1 MTTVVLNT
9 AANVDDSQFPALT
22 GGAAAPVTLQL
33 GVDAPNQRVQ
43 LGANA
48 LAAGV
53 TEVLYQPTSG
63 ATASNG
69 ATIDVQDMQAP
80 MLLIG
85 SGSGNHFMLRQGEL
99 AETTIDGG
107 SRGGENFIGLGDA
120 VSITDAD
127 FSHGNFRDIQS
138 LQLFSG
144 AAGQSIRLGAAAV
157 AEGITGIYTENANG
171 TFVDLSGM
179 AGTPGVTVRSASQSF
194 IVGSPGNDHYRFFMG
209 DLNSTDTIQGHAGST
224 NAVEIRDEGHID
236 DDNFA
241 HISNVQVAALTFDH
255 SGQHIQLGALAQ
267 AAGVRTVE
275 FTSGGGLPIHGYLA
289 DVSQMTVGVTIHG
302 TANNDTML
310 GGSGNDTFIIGA
322 NSSDSIVGG
331 GGTDTAVFVN
341 PKSAYSITIS
351 GGVVSV
357 FQNVH
362 SVDTI
367 SGVAQLQFADQTVS
381 VASLSTGS
389 PPPSGAPPSS
399 GSNQAQLAVG
409 FDSSFYLAHNPDVAA
424 AGLDAFTHYQL
435 YGWKEGRNPDGFF
448 DITFYLQHNP
458 DVAAAHIDA
467 LAHYELYGWKEGR
480 DPSASF
486 STLGYLAANPD
497 VKLAGMDPLD
507 HYLLYGLAE
516 GRHLS

>member
-22 GGAAAPVTLQL
+22 NGASTPVTIQL

-48 LAAGV
+48 RAAGV

-63 ATASNG
+63 AAAANG
-69 ATIDVQDMQAP
+69 ATIDVQDMNAP

-85 SGSGNHFMLRQGEL
+85 SGSGNHFMVRQSEL
-99 AETTIDGG
+99 AQTTIDGG
-107 SRGGENFIGLGDA
+107 GAGGENFIGLGDA
-120 VSITDAD
+120 VALTDAD
-127 FSHGNFRDIQS
+127 FSHHNFSHVQS
-138 LQLFSG
+138 LQLFNG
-144 AAGQSIRLGAAAV
+144 AAGQSIALGANAV

-171 TFVDLSGM
+171 TLVDLSGM
-179 AGTPGVTVRSASQSF
+179 VGTPGVTVRAASQSM
-194 IVGSPGNDHYRFFMG
+194 IIGSPGNDHYRFFFG

-241 HISNVQVAALTFDH
+241 HITNVQVAALTFDH

-331 GGTDTAVFVN
+331 GGNDTAVFVN
-341 PKSAYSITIS
+341 PKSAYTIS
-351 GGVVSV
+351 VSGGIVSV
-357 FQNVH
+357 FQNIH

-367 SGVAQLQFADQTVS
+367 SGVAQLQFADQTVAVS
-381 VASLSTGS
+381 SLTA
-389 PPPSGAPPSS
+389 PPPVTIPQTNA
-399 GSNQAQLAVG
+399 QALLAVG
-409 FDSSFYLAHNPDVAA
+409 FDVNFYLSHNPDVAA
-424 AGLDAFTHYQL
+424 SGMDPFLHYQQFGWHEGRAPDAFFDIAYYLSQYSDVAAAHIDPLAHYEQS
-435 YGWKEGRNPDGFF
+435 GWKEGRNPS
-448 DITFYLQHNP
+448 
-458 DVAAAHIDA
+458 AAFNTNA
-467 LAHYELYGWKEGR
+467 
-480 DPSASF
+480 
-486 STLGYLAANPD
+486 YLAANPD
-497 VKLAGMDPLD
+497 VKLAGLDPLD
-507 HYLLYGLAE
+507 HYLMFGQAE
-516 GRHLS
+516 HRNLV